1 MFVLNNSIN
10 MLTREE
16 IIKIFINEFNISPQ
30 RQLML
35 AGERYY
41 RTENDILNRKMLRY
55 EDGRWV
61 EDETKANNRLAHGF
75 MRNLVDDKVNYLLLK
90 PISMLCEDEKYLT
103 AVKNTLGKRF
113 QKRLAQLGYEASNK
127 GIAWL
132 HPYINSAGEFKTMR
146 IPSEQCIPI
155 WTDNDHEE
163 LEAFIRYYGVEVYEG
178 KEMRIV
184 TKIEFH
190 TADGVEYYEKTPNG
204 EVILDAEKYLDVE
217 GDGTLLP
224 HFTVDGEPGTW
235 GRVPF
240 IPFKNNDM
248 ELPDLQFVKTLI
260 DDYDRTRSDIS
271 NLLEEVRSVIY
282 VLRGYGGQE
291 LGEFMGDLAHYRAVK
306 LDADEHAGIDLLQ
319 AKIDI
324 DAAQKHWE
332 ALKKDIFDF
341 GQGVDEDKDKIG
353 NAPSGIALRFLYS
366 NLDLKCNT
374 LEEWF
379 KWGFE
384 QLLYFVN
391 RYHEIMKL
399 PVSDKEIKIVFNRD
413 IAVNESQAII
423 DCANSKGL
431 ISNRTI
437 IANHPWVEDVDAEID
452 QIEKESLTNEPP
464 MFNEEGSDEGG
475 TSDE

>member
-1 MFVLNNSIN
+1 MVFNINNSVN

-16 IIKIFINEFNISPQ
+16 LIKIFIDEFNISPQ

-61 EDETKANNRLAHGF
+61 KDETKANNRLAHGF

-90 PISMLCEDEKYLT
+90 PLSMLCEDKKYLT
-103 AVKNTLGKRF
+103 AVKQTLGKRF

-163 LEAFIRYYGVEVYEG
+163 LEAFIRYYDVEVYEG
-178 KEMRIV
+178 KEKRIA

-204 EVILDAEKYLDVE
+204 EVILDAEKYLEVE

-235 GRVPF
+235 GKVPF

-271 NLLEEVRSVIY
+271 NLLEEVKSVIY
-282 VLRGYGGQE
+282 ALRGYGGE
-291 LGEFMGDLAHYRAVK
+291 NLGEFMRDLAYYRAIK

-319 AKIDI
+319 TKIDI
-324 DAAQKHWE
+324 DAARKHWE

-353 NAPSGIALRFLYS
+353 NAPSGIALRFLYAG
-366 NLDLKCNT
+366 LDMKCNT

-391 RYHEIMKL
+391 KYHDITKQ
-399 PVSDKEIKIVFNRD
+399 PVSDKEITIVFNRD
-413 IAVNESQAII
+413 IVVIESQAIT
-423 DCANSKGL
+423 DCLNSKGI
-431 ISNRTI
+431 ISNKTI
-437 IANHPWVEDVDAEID
+437 IANHPWVEDVDEEMA
-452 QIEKESLTNEPP
+452 QIEKENRTPEPP
-464 MFNEEGSDEGG
+464 MLNEESDE
-475 TSDE
+475 

>member
-1 MFVLNNSIN
+1 MIVFDNSVN
-10 MLTREE
+10 MLTKEE
-16 IIKIFINEFNISPQ
+16 IIKTFIDEFNTSKEREMMIK
-30 RQLML
+30 
-35 AGERYY
+35 GEKYY
-41 RTENDILNRKMLRY
+41 KAENDILERKMLRY

-90 PISMLCEDEKYLT
+90 PLAMTCEDENYLK
-103 AVKNTLGKRF
+103 AVKQTLGKRF

-163 LEAFIRYYGVEVYEG
+163 LEAFIRYYDVEVYEG
-178 KEMRIV
+178 KEKRIV

-190 TADGVEYYEKTPNG
+190 TADGVEYYEKAPNG

-217 GDGTLLP
+217 GDEILLP

-271 NLLEEVRSVIY
+271 NLLEEVKSVIY
-282 VLRGYGGQE
+282 ALRGYGGE
-291 LGEFMGDLAHYRAVK
+291 NLGEFMRDLAHYRAIK

-319 AKIDI
+319 ADI
-324 DAAQKHWE
+324 NIEAAEKHWE

-366 NLDLKCNT
+366 NLDLKCNA

-413 IAVNESQAII
+413 IAVNESQAIA
-423 DCANSKGL
+423 DCLNSKGI

-437 IANHPWVEDVDAEID
+437 IANHPWVEDVEKEVK
-452 QIEKESLTNEPP
+452 QIEEENKSDEPP
-464 MFNEEGSDEGG
+464 MFDDGEEE
-475 TSDE
+475 

>member
-1 MFVLNNSIN
+1 MFNNSVN
-10 MLTREE
+10 MLTKEE
-16 IIKIFINEFNISPQ
+16 LIKIFIDEFNVSKE
-30 RQLML
+30 RKLML
-35 AGERYY
+35 DGERYY
-41 RTENDILNRKMLRY
+41 KVENDILNRKMIRY
-55 EDGRWV
+55 EDEQPV
-61 EDETKANNRLAHGF
+61 VDETKTNNRLAHGF
-75 MRNLVDDKVNYLLLK
+75 MKNLVDDKINYLLLK
-90 PISMLCEDEKYLT
+90 PFSMICEDEKYLE
-103 AVKNTLGKRF
+103 AVKKTLGKRF
-113 QKRLAQLGYEASNK
+113 QKRLAQLGIETSNK

-132 HPYINSAGEFKTMR
+132 HPYIDGEGNFKTLKV
-146 IPSEQCIPI
+146 PSEQGIPL
-155 WTDNDHEE
+155 WVDNDHEE
-163 LEAFIRYYGVEVYEG
+163 LQAFIRYYDVETYEG
-178 KEMRIV
+178 KEKRIV

-217 GDGTLLP
+217 GDGILLP

-271 NLLEEVRSVIY
+271 NLLEEVRSVIFA
-282 VLRGYGGQE
+282 LRGYGGE
-291 LGEFMGDLAHYRAVK
+291 NLGEFMRDLAHYRAIK

-319 AKIDI
+319 ADI
-324 DAAQKHWE
+324 NIEAAEKHWE

-353 NAPSGIALRFLYS
+353 DAPSGIALRFLYAG
-366 NLDLKCNT
+366 LDLKCNA

-391 RYHEIMKL
+391 KYHEL
-399 PVSDKEIKIVFNRD
+399 TGQPVSDNEITIVFNRD
-413 IAVNESQAII
+413 IAINETQAIE
-423 DCANSKGL
+423 DCQKSKGV
-431 ISNRTI
+431 ISDRTI
-437 IANHPWVEDVDAEID
+437 VANHPWVTDVDEEMAR
-452 QIEKESLTNEPP
+452 IEKENRTPEPP
-464 MFNEEGSDEGG
+464 MLNEESDE
-475 TSDE
+475 

>member
-1 MFVLNNSIN
+1 MITFNNSVN
-10 MLTREE
+10 ELTKEE
-16 IIKIFINEFNISPQ
+16 LIKIFIDEFNVSPQ

-41 RTENDILNRKMLRY
+41 RAENDILNRKMLRY

-61 EDETKANNRLAHGF
+61 EDGTKANNRLAHGF

-90 PISMLCEDEKYLT
+90 PLAMTCEDEEYLK
-103 AVKNTLGKRF
+103 AVKQTLGKRF

-132 HPYINSAGEFKTMR
+132 YTYINSAGEFKTMR

-163 LEAFIRYYGVEVYEG
+163 LEAFIRYYDVETYEG
-178 KEMRIV
+178 KERRIV
-184 TKIEFH
+184 TKIEYH
-190 TADGVEYYEKTPNG
+190 TADGVEYYEKTPSG

-217 GDGTLLP
+217 GEGNLLP

-240 IPFKNNDM
+240 ISFKNNDM

-271 NLLEEVRSVIY
+271 NLLEEVKSVIY
-282 VLRGYGGQE
+282 ALRGYGGE
-291 LGEFMGDLAHYRAVK
+291 SLGEFMRDLAHYRAIK

-391 RYHEIMKL
+391 KYHELTGL
-399 PVSDKEIKIVFNRD
+399 PVSDKEITIVFNRD
-413 IAVNESQAII
+413 IAVNESQAIA
-423 DCANSKGL
+423 DCQNSKGV
-431 ISNRTI
+431 ISDRTI
-437 IANHPWVEDVDAEID
+437 IANHPWVEDVEEEVKR
-452 QIEKESLTNEPP
+452 IEEENKAYEPP
-464 MFNEEGSDEGG
+464 MFGDDE
-475 TSDE
+475 

>member
-1 MFVLNNSIN
+1 MIVFDNSIN
-10 MLTREE
+10 ILTKEE
-16 IIKIFINEFNISPQ
+16 IIKIFIDEFNVSKEREMMIK
-30 RQLML
+30 
-35 AGERYY
+35 GEKYY
-41 RTENDILNRKMLRY
+41 KAENDILNRKMLRY

-90 PISMLCEDEKYLT
+90 PLAMTCEDEKYLK
-103 AVKNTLGKRF
+103 AVKQTLGKRF

-163 LEAFIRYYGVEVYEG
+163 LEAFIRYYDVETYEG
-178 KEMRIV
+178 KEKRIV

-190 TADGVEYYEKTPNG
+190 TADGVEYYEMTSNG
-204 EVILDAEKYLDVE
+204 DVILDAEKYLDVE

-224 HFTVDGEPGTW
+224 HFTVDGEPGSW
-235 GRVPF
+235 GKVPF

-271 NLLEEVRSVIY
+271 NLLEEVKSVIY
-282 VLRGYGGQE
+282 ALRGYGGE
-291 LGEFMGDLAHYRAVK
+291 NLGEFMRDLAHYRAIK
-306 LDADEHAGIDLLQ
+306 LDADEHAGIELLQ
-319 AKIDI
+319 ARIDI

-366 NLDLKCNT
+366 NLDLKCNA

-413 IAVNESQAII
+413 IAVNQSQAII

-464 MFNEEGSDEGG
+464 MFNENDESDE
-475 TSDE
+475 

>member
-1 MFVLNNSIN
+1 MFVLNNSVN
-10 MLTREE
+10 MLTKEE
-16 IIKIFINEFNISPQ
+16 IIKIFIDEFNASPQ
-30 RQLML
+30 RQIML

-41 RTENDILNRKMLRY
+41 RAENDILNRKMLRY
-55 EDGRWV
+55 ENERWV
-61 EDETKANNRLAHGF
+61 KDETKANNRLAHGF
-75 MRNLVDDKVNYLLLK
+75 MRNLVDDKINYLLLK
-90 PISMLCEDEKYLT
+90 PLAMTCEDEEYLK
-103 AVKNTLGKRF
+103 AVKQTLGRRF

-132 HPYINSAGEFKTMR
+132 HPYINSAGEFKIMR

-155 WTDNDHEE
+155 WIDNDHEE
-163 LEAFIRYYGVEVYEG
+163 LEAFIRYYDVEVYEG
-178 KEMRIV
+178 KEKRIV

-190 TADGVEYYEKTPNG
+190 TADGVEYYEKAPSG

-217 GDGTLLP
+217 GDGILLP

-235 GRVPF
+235 DRVPF

-271 NLLEEVRSVIY
+271 NLLEEVRSVIFA
-282 VLRGYGGQE
+282 LRGYGGE
-291 LGEFMGDLAHYRAVK
+291 NLGDFMRDLAHYRAVK

-413 IAVNESQAII
+413 IAVNESQAIT
-423 DCANSKGL
+423 DCLNSKGI
-431 ISNRTI
+431 ISDKTI
-437 IANHPWVEDVDAEID
+437 IANHPWVEDIEEELK
-452 QIEKESLTNEPP
+452 QIEEENKSDEPP
-464 MFNEEGSDEGG
+464 MFGEGDEE
-475 TSDE
+475 

>member
-1 MFVLNNSIN
+1 MLVLNNSID
-10 MLTREE
+10 MLTKEE
-16 IIKIFINEFNISPQ
+16 LIKIFIDEFNVSKE
-30 RQLML
+30 RKLML

-41 RTENDILNRKMLRY
+41 LAENDILNRKMLRY

-90 PISMLCEDEKYLT
+90 PLSMLCEDEKYLT
-103 AVKNTLGKRF
+103 AVKDTLGKRF

-163 LEAFIRYYGVEVYEG
+163 LEAFIRYYDVETYEG
-178 KEMRIV
+178 KEKRIV

-190 TADGVEYYEKTPNG
+190 TAEGVEYYEKAPNG

-217 GDGTLLP
+217 GDGILLP

-235 GRVPF
+235 GKVPF

-271 NLLEEVRSVIY
+271 NLLEEVKSVIY
-282 VLRGYGGQE
+282 ALRGYGGE
-291 LGEFMGDLAHYRAVK
+291 NLGEFMRDLAHYRAIK

-319 AKIDI
+319 ANIDI

-353 NAPSGIALRFLYS
+353 NAPSGIALRFLYAG
-366 NLDLKCNT
+366 LDLKCNS

-391 RYHEIMKL
+391 KYHEITKQ
-399 PVSDKEIKIVFNRD
+399 PVSDKEITIVFNRD
-413 IAVNESQAII
+413 IAVNESQAIT
-423 DCANSKGL
+423 DCLNSKGI
-431 ISNRTI
+431 ISDKTL
-437 IANHPWVEDVDAEID
+437 IANHPWINDVEQELE
-452 QIEKESLTNEPP
+452 QIEKERKSDEPP
-464 MFNEEGSDEGG
+464 MFADKESDE
-475 TSDE
+475 